1 MKKSKVL
8 STPTRL
14 RDLSFDDLYPDDGTQ
29 LKAELLN
36 ARKWR
41 QFKKEMTT

>member
-14 RDLSFDDLYPDDGTQ
+14 SDLRFDDFDDDDEGTMM
-29 LKAELLN
+29 KADRLN
-36 ARKWR
+36 IQKLR
-41 QFKKEMTT
+41 QFKHEAA